1 MLGMSIGKLLLLAA
15 IVTLVWYGFKY
26 ANRVQAVRRALEQE
40 LRRRQAAAKPP
51 PRLDAED
58 LALCGTC
65 GAYVPARGA
74 APCGRPDCPWMR

>member
-1 MLGMSIGKLLLLAA
+1 MLGMSLGKFLLLAA
-15 IVTLVWYGFKY
+15 IVIFVWYGFKY
-26 ANRVQAVRRALEQE
+26 ANRVQAVRRAFENE

-51 PRLDAED
+51 RLEAED

-74 APCGRPDCPWMR
+74 MPCGRPDCPWGR